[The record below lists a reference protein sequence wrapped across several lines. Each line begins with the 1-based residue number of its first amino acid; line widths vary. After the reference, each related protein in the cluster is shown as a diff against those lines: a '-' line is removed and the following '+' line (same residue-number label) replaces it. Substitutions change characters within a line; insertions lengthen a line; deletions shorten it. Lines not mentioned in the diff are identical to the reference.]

1 MNSQNIAFGAF
12 GIRHLKYIV
21 KYSQNDLHLVVIIAI
36 SLQHVYATLG
46 PFLLM
51 EPWSYV

>member
-1 MNSQNIAFGAF
+1 MNYGASQHHSTIKKNRADKTQKKVCEF
-12 GIRHLKYIV
+12 R
-21 KYSQNDLHLVVIIAI
+21 
-36 SLQHVYATLG
+36 ATLG